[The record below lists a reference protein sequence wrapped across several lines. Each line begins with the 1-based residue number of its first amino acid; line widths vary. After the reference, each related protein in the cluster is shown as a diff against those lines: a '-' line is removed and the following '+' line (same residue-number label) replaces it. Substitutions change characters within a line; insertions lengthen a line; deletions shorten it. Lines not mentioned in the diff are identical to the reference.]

1 MHLIKKTT
9 FYMML
14 FILAGCGG
22 SGGVGGTAT
31 VPATTAGTAMDLRS
45 KTMVNETAY
54 IPSMCWTKTEGNN
67 GTVHNPCFTCH
78 TKSTEPNY
86 NNDQELQSSYNFPE
100 YARTNRWSNLFKS
113 RTAQVA
119 AISDNTILSYVR
131 TNNYLD
137 ANKAIIPASL
147 LKSVPKG
154 WDFNGNGVWDGYT
167 PDAYFNFDSEGF
179 DKTPAGAYTGWR
191 AFAYAPFPGTFWP
204 TNGSTDDVLIRLGSA
219 FRTDAAGA
227 FDLTIY
233 KTNLAIV
240 EALIKRADVAIAAVD
255 EKKLGLDLD
264 KNGVIGTATKV
275 KYEWEPLKGKNM
287 SFVGQAAVQQAA
299 GSIHLAAGLFPEGT
313 EFLHSVRYI
322 DVTDTGEIAM
332 APRMKELR
340 YAKKRSWQS
349 YPDLQ
354 MAAAGEVK
362 EKHDFPDRISVFLGD
377 VEQGLSNGQGW
388 VYQGFIEDSGGDLR
402 PQTYE
407 ETVFC
412 MGCHSGLGIT
422 SDGMY
427 SFGRKKDA
435 GDFRSGW
442 YHWSQKGL
450 KGTIEPKIEIE
461 GAGTYHE
468 YSFYLMYN
476 RAGDELREN
485 TEVYEKFF
493 SPAGAV
499 KTDMLKNLHD
509 DVTLLLN
516 PSPQRAFML
525 NKAYRVIVQEQSF
538 IYGRDATITPA
549 VNVHKTVE
557 KNQSTKITTPV
568 NTLSTTGR
576 FNAARIAA
584 DSSSALPATSAVNAT
599 AVTGAGMAGP
609 DGSVYSVATD
619 GLIYKSSYSVQGVT
633 FPFPDRLT
641 LPVQTIVPL
650 KTIASC
656 YTCHRISYP
665 VPAGNLSG
673 RSLYTAPVISG
684 TENGKLTRLTS
695 SGESDLNPR
704 FSPNGSL
711 IAYVSGPPGSS
722 HLWVMNSDGSN
733 KRQLTSAAGMQA
745 WPEWSPDSSRL
756 LYWEYNATTKLYAIR
771 SIKLDGSSIITLTE
785 TTNVLERPVWRP
797 DGQYIAYAEE
807 RDGNWDIRVSTH
819 DASKNWRI
827 TSSADM
833 DTSPHWS
840 PDGTKIAYKTAAA
853 TGSYNLTQENIISV
867 ANGFDA
873 PKIYVWNGPQSIQMS
888 SWNHNGTKIAYTAE
902 AVSGTSGKD
911 RVSYLVAISDVTLSG
926 STAQASSSQVL
937 STVTLGDRGA
947 VFSPDG
953 SKVVFWGWDQSSRAV
968 LWLYDVATRN
978 VRRLTTE
985 GFDYNPRWSPDSKK
999 IVFESNRGGNLDI
1012 WVMPVE

>member
-1 MHLIKKTT
+1 MHTIRRNGVMVL
-9 FYMML
+9 ML
-14 FILAGCGG
+14 LMAGCGG
-22 SGGVGGTAT
+22 SSSSST
-31 VPATTAGTAMDLRS
+31 VKATAGAAMDLRS
-45 KTMVNETAY
+45 KTMFNEAAY
-54 IPSMCWTKTEGNN
+54 IPSMCWTKTEGSD
-67 GTVHNPCFTCH
+67 GIVHNPCFSCH
-78 TKSTEPNY
+78 TRSTEPNY
-86 NNDQELQSSYNFPE
+86 SNDQDLQLSYVFPE
-100 YARTNRWSNLFKS
+100 YARTNRWTNLFKS
-113 RTAQVA
+113 RTTQVA
-119 AISDNTILSYVR
+119 AISDSDILSYVR
-131 TNNYLD
+131 TSNYLGV
-137 ANKAIIPASL
+137 NNAIIPALL

-154 WDFNGNGVWDGYT
+154 WDFNGNGIWDGYT
-167 PDAYFNFDSEGF
+167 PDAFFSFDSEGF

-191 AFAYAPFPGTFWP
+191 AFAYAPFLGTFWP

-219 FRTDAAGA
+219 FRSNAAGT
-227 FDLTIY
+227 FDLTAY
-233 KTNLAIV
+233 KINLAIV
-240 EALIKRADVAIAAVD
+240 EALIKRTDVAIAAVD
-255 EKKLGLDLD
+255 EKPYGVDLD
-264 KNGVIGTATKV
+264 KNGALGTATKI
-275 KYEWEPLKGKNM
+275 KYDWAPLEGRNM
-287 SFVGQAAVQQAA
+287 SFVGQASLQQAA

-322 DVTDTGEIAM
+322 DVTGTGEIAM
-332 APRMKELR
+332 AARMKELR
-340 YAKKRSWQS
+340 YAKKRSWQN
-349 YPDLQ
+349 YPELQ
-354 MAAAGEVK
+354 MAAGAEVK
-362 EKHDFPDRISVFLGD
+362 EKYDFPDRLSVFVGD

-407 ETVFC
+407 ETVYC

-422 SDGMY
+422 TDGIF

-450 KGTIEPKIEIE
+450 KGSIEPTIEIE

-493 SPAGAV
+493 SPAGVV
-499 KTDMLKNLHD
+499 KADMLKQLHD

-516 PSPQRAFML
+516 PSPQRALLL
-525 NKAYRVIVQEQSF
+525 NKAYQSIVSEQSF

-557 KNQSTKITTPV
+557 YGQSTKISKAV
-568 NTLSTTGR
+568 NTLSTASR

-584 DSSSALPATSAVNAT
+584 DTSLTLPATSAANSV

-619 GLIYKSSYSVQGVT
+619 GLIYKSSYSMQGVA

-656 YTCHRISYP
+656 YTCHRISYN
-665 VPAGNLSG
+665 VPAENLSG
-673 RSLYTAPVISG
+673 RSLYTAPVIGG
-684 TENGKLTRLTS
+684 TENGKLTRLTDS
-695 SGESDLNPR
+695 AESDLNPR
-704 FSPNGSL
+704 WSPDGTR
-711 IAYVSGPPGSS
+711 IVYVSGPPGSS

-733 KRQLTSAAGMQA
+733 KRQLTTAAGMQA

-756 LYWEYNATTKLYAIR
+756 LYWEYNATSKRYAIR
-771 SIKLDGSSIITLTE
+771 SIKSDGSFIITLAE

-797 DGQYIAYAEE
+797 DGQYTAYAEE
-807 RDGNWDIRVSTH
+807 RDGNWDLWVSKS
-819 DASKNWRI
+819 DASKSWRM

-833 DTSPHWS
+833 DTSPLWS
-840 PDGTKIAYKTAAA
+840 PDGTKIAYKTAAT
-853 TGSYNLTQENIISV
+853 TGSYNLTEENIISV

-873 PKIYVWNGPQSIQMS
+873 PTIYTWNGPQSIQMS
-888 SWNHNGTKIAYTAE
+888 GWSPDGTMIAYTAE
-902 AVSGTSGKD
+902 AVSGISGKD
-911 RVSYLVAISDVTLSG
+911 RISYLVALSEVTLTG
-926 STAQASSSQVL
+926 STAQAANSQVL
-937 STVTLGDRGA
+937 SAVTLGDRGA
-947 VFSPDG
+947 LFSPDG
-953 SKVVFWGWDQSSRAV
+953 SMVVFWGWDQSYRAV
-968 LWLYDVATRN
+968 LWLYDVSSKN

-999 IVFESNRGGNLDI
+999 IVFESNRGGDPDI